1 MTNAKRTGSKKRESL
16 QDKLGFKTEIRDLK
30 EVRRNYRREVAEVEA
45 AEGPQVPQQLVKR
58 GRPTKGAAVERTEVQ
73 SFRVQ
78 PSVLKAVAA
87 KAKAAGITTSAA
99 IQLAVLEWSK
109 R

>member
-1 MTNAKRTGSKKRESL
+1 MTSTKAKIKKPTAPS
-16 QDKLGFKTEIRDLK
+16 
-30 EVRRNYRREVAEVEA
+30 VAEVEA
-45 AEGPQVPQQLVKR
+45 MAPGVARWAETHAGPSVPALVKR
-58 GRPTKGAAVERTEVQ
+58 GRPAKGAAVERTEVQ

>member
-1 MTNAKRTGSKKRESL
+1 MTNTRTKKPGKRNPPT
-16 QDKLGFKTEIRDLK
+16 
-30 EVRRNYRREVAEVEA
+30 VAEVEA
-45 AEGPQVPQQLVKR
+45 MAPGIARWAESHAGPGLPAMVKR
-58 GRPTKGAAVERTEVQ
+58 GRPVKGAAVERTEVQ

>member
-1 MTNAKRTGSKKRESL
+1 MPQAKTKKRTPPS
-16 QDKLGFKTEIRDLK
+16 
-30 EVRRNYRREVAEVEA
+30 VAEVEA
-45 AEGPQVPQQLVKR
+45 MAPSIARWAGAHAGPSVPALVKR
-58 GRPTKGAAVERTEVQ
+58 GRPAKGAAVERTEVQ